1 MSIEE
6 TNIRELRSSTIM
18 MKSLRNI
25 RKKSTL
31 INTEAIIM
39 LEDMDPVVIMEDA
52 PQTVDLTI
60 IKDPTNAKE
69 STSTSTNRSTSLH
82 LLLSKITEAL
92 STTTIR
98 SQLKKRGH
106 KSTKISHFLIPISIF
121 LRLKKPH

>member
-1 MSIEE
+1 
-6 TNIRELRSSTIM
+6 M

-60 IKDPTNAKE
+60 IMDPTNAKE
-69 STSTSTNRSTSLH
+69 STSTNRITSLH

-92 STTTIR
+92 SITMIR

>member
-1 MSIEE
+1 
-6 TNIRELRSSTIM
+6 

-39 LEDMDPVVIMEDA
+39 LEEMDPVVIMEDA

-69 STSTSTNRSTSLH
+69 STSTNRSTSLH
-82 LLLSKITEAL
+82 LLLSKIMEAL
-92 STTTIR
+92 STTTII